1 MECSCEISTD
11 FSFDFVYENYNSEI
25 KISKNPSRC
34 GECERFILIGEEYEK
49 ASGEFDGEKYQHT
62 TCLDCVSLR
71 NHFFDDWQFETL
83 WETFSNYMDDCGWE
97 VPEKCLSKVTP
108 ATRTR
113 ICEMTEEY
121 WEEEDE
127 E

>member
-1 MECSCEISTD
+1 MECSCEINSGGCD
-11 FSFDFVYENYNSEI
+11 EVYEEVHSRI
-25 KISKNPSRC
+25 KISKTAHVC
-34 GECERFILIGEEYEK
+34 GECGKKIPPGEKYEK
-49 ASGEFDGEKYQHT
+49 YYGEFDGEKYQHT
-62 TCLDCVSLR
+62 TCLDCVSFR
-71 NHFFDDWQFETL
+71 ENFFGDWQFESL